1 MNSLRC
7 FQRSQWI
14 TFLLGLFLIIADT
27 DAFLGRHYNELSR
40 ISALDATKS
49 GGKLIKTGDMYND
62 IVLAKGSP
70 RPVLVFFSAPW

>member
-1 MNSLRC
+1 MNSL
-7 FQRSQWI
+7 QRSQWI
-14 TFLLGLFLIIADT
+14 TFLLGLFLIIAGT
-27 DAFLGRHYNELSR
+27 DAFLGRQYNELSR
-40 ISALDATKS
+40 ISSLGATKS